1 MGDEQYKITLWNY
14 DRSVC
19 IGGFR
24 VIIQY
29 IFNSKRVILYDI
41 IV

>member
-1 MGDEQYKITLWNY
+1 MDNKQDKITLWSY
-14 DRSVC
+14 DRSIC